1 MPEQRKPDKREGGR
15 DKVYLS
21 RSMNIVIAESLFIK
35 IVSLIFTSN
44 INSINKRKVL
54 NSSQHMDNW
63 ISLGT
68 AVPVAKM

>member
-1 MPEQRKPDKREGGR
+1 MENYP
-15 DKVYLS
+15 KVYLS
-21 RSMNIVIAESLFIK
+21 CSMNIVRAKSLFIK
-35 IVSLIFTSN
+35 IVSLILTN
-44 INSINKRKVL
+44 INLINKRKVL

>member
-1 MPEQRKPDKREGGR
+1 
-15 DKVYLS
+15 
-21 RSMNIVIAESLFIK
+21 MNIVIAESLFIK

>member
-1 MPEQRKPDKREGGR
+1 MEDYP
-15 DKVYLS
+15 KVYLS
-21 RSMNIVIAESLFIK
+21 CSMNIVRAESLLIK
-35 IVSLIFTSN
+35 IVSLILISN
-44 INSINKRKVL
+44 INLINKRKVL